1 MRSLELIL
9 GGQRSGKSRC
19 AESRAAAWLAG
30 PGRAAVLIATAQPG
44 DLEMRARI
52 ERHRLDRS
60 RALPALRTVEA
71 PFDLAG
77 ALRAQDDPDAL
88 VIVDCLTLWLT
99 NLLMPEAGPRVGDA
113 EMSKRSVALCDALR
127 DARGPVVLVSN
138 EVGLGISPMT
148 KEARL
153 FVDELGRL
161 HQRIAAICPS
171 VTLMVAGLEIP
182 VKRPAPSSES

>member
-1 MRSLELIL
+1 MRSYELIL

-19 AESRAAAWLAG
+19 AEGRAAAWLAG
-30 PGRAAVLIATAQPG
+30 PGRAAVFVATAQPG
-44 DLEMRARI
+44 DPEMHARI
-52 ERHRLDRS
+52 ERHRRDRD
-60 RALPALRTVEA
+60 RTLPALRTVEA

-77 ALRAQDDPDAL
+77 ALRAHDDANVL

-99 NLLMPEAGPRVGDA
+99 NLLMPAAGPRVGDA
-113 EMSKRSVALCDALR
+113 ELSDRSIALCDALR
-127 DARGPVVLVSN
+127 HSRGSVVLVSN

-161 HQRIAAICPS
+161 HQRLASICQA
-171 VTLMVAGLEIP
+171 VTLMVAGLEVP
-182 VKRPAPSSES
+182 VKRPPPPASA